1 MQIAPPTN
9 LAADRGSDTKQN
21 DNIPLVIIQKPGF
34 SWNVRGRELWA
45 YRELIYFLT
54 WRDIKVRYKQTLL
67 GVLWAV
73 IQPLFIA
80 LTLSLFLGK
89 LAKVPSDGVPYPVF
103 AYSAMVLWQLFSHA
117 LTEASNSLVGNERLI
132 TKVYFP
138 RLVIPLSAVLGG
150 LVDFVIA
157 FVVLIPFMAF
167 YRIVPTA
174 KVLFLPFFG
183 LLTALIAF
191 GAGLWLATLNVQ
203 YRDVRYTVPFLVQ
216 LWFLATPVAYPT
228 SVVPR
233 HWQAWYG
240 LNPMV
245 GVTEGFRWALLEAG
259 QAPGHLLVG
268 AVIVTAVVLGSGL
281 YYFRQMEAW
290 FADVI

>member
-167 YRIVPTA
+167 YRIVPDRQSVVPA
-174 KVLFLPFFG
+174 VLRPADRADRLWRGAVAGHPERAVPG
-183 LLTALIAF
+183 RALH
-191 GAGLWLATLNVQ
+191 
-203 YRDVRYTVPFLVQ
+203 RPFLVQ

-245 GVTEGFRWALLEAG
+245 GVTEGFRWALLSTG

-281 YYFRQMEAW
+281 YYFRRMEAW